1 MSSALRLFASAP
13 RGIEP
18 LLADELRALGAGDVK
33 ETRAGVTFSGDLAL
47 AYRVCLWSRVANRV
61 LLPLAQFPAPT
72 PEALY
77 DGVRGIDWAEH
88 LDQNGTLAVDFNTY
102 RSAITHTHY
111 GALKVKD
118 AIVDQFRERTG
129 VRPSVATNEP
139 DVRINVYV
147 HADVASLSIDLSG
160 ESLHRR
166 GYRVDTVTAPLKE
179 NLAAAILLRA
189 GWPAIARAGGALVDL
204 MCGSGTLPIEAALI
218 ASDSAPGLDRTY
230 YGFLRW
236 RGHDA
241 ATWEALLAEARARR
255 AAGIKN
261 LPPIR
266 GYDSDPAAVRVAL
279 VNVERAGF
287 TGLVHIERRYLADC
301 RSEHVE
307 HAGQEPKCREAHGR
321 ASVAG
326 GRTPEATE
334 AHGRARAAAGL
345 VVVNPPYGERLGEE
359 SELPGLYRVLG
370 DVLKRC
376 YEGWRAAVFTG
387 NPELGKVMGLRAHKM
402 HLLYN
407 GAIECKLLHFEVQPK
422 QFVTDR
428 RPTHKDVLVPRDAG
442 SGERPAER
450 PPAPATAALTPGAGM
465 FANRLRKNLKQL
477 GKWAEREKLCC
488 YRLYDADMPE
498 YALAIDLYQG
508 AARWAHVQE
517 YAAPKS
523 IDPDKASE
531 RLQVALSAIP
541 GVLGIPVEQIFLKV
555 RQRQKGSAQYERLA
569 ERGEFHE
576 VQEDGL
582 KLLVNFTDYLD
593 TGLFL
598 DHRLTRRMLREL
610 AKDKRFLN
618 LFGYTGAATVH
629 AAASARA
636 TTTVDMS
643 RTYLDWARRNLALNG
658 FEGQQHELIQ
668 ADVLVWLEEEAERR
682 YELIFLDPPTF
693 SASKRMQDT
702 LDIQRDHVA
711 LIRAAGRLL
720 SPGGTL
726 IFSTNFRRFRLDRE
740 GLAEFVVEDLTRATL
755 PRDFERN
762 PRIHQCFKLTRRT

>member
-1 MSSALRLFASAP
+1 
-13 RGIEP
+13 
-18 LLADELRALGAGDVK
+18 
-33 ETRAGVTFSGDLAL
+33 
-47 AYRVCLWSRVANRV
+47 
-61 LLPLAQFPAPT
+61 PAPT

-77 DGVRGIDWAEH
+77 DGVRGIDWAAH
-88 LDQNGTLAVDFNTY
+88 LDQNGTLAVDFNAY

-166 GYRVDTVTAPLKE
+166 GYRADTVTAPLKE

-189 GWPAIARAGGALVDL
+189 GWPAIAREGGALVDL

-236 RGHDA
+236 RRHDA
-241 ATWEALLAEARARR
+241 TIWEALLVEARARR

-261 LPPIR
+261 LPAIR

-279 VNVERAGF
+279 VNVERAGL
-287 TGLVHIERRYLADC
+287 TGRVHIERRYLADC

-307 HAGQEPKCREAHGR
+307 H
-321 ASVAG
+321 
-326 GRTPEATE
+326 
-334 AHGRARAAAGL
+334 AGL

-370 DVLKRC
+370 EVLKRC

-402 HLLYN
+402 HVLYN

-428 RPTHKDVLVPRDAG
+428 SPTHRDVLAPRDAG
-442 SGERPAER
+442 SGERP
-450 PPAPATAALTPGAGM
+450 TALTPGAEM

-477 GKWAEREKLCC
+477 GKWAEREQLCC

-508 AARWAHVQE
+508 AARWAHVQG

-531 RLQVALSAIP
+531 RLKEALSAIP
-541 GVLGIPVEQIFLKV
+541 GVLGIPAEQIFLKV

-569 ERGEFHE
+569 ERSEFHE

-629 AAASARA
+629 AAVGARA

-668 ADVLVWLEEEAERR
+668 ADVLVWLEEETERR
-682 YELIFLDPPTF
+682 YDLIFLDPPTF
-693 SASKRMQDT
+693 STSKRMQDT
-702 LDIQRDHVA
+702 LDIQRDHVP
-711 LIRAAGRLL
+711 LIQAAGRLL
-720 SPGGTL
+720 SSGGTL

-740 GLAEFVVEDLTRATL
+740 GLAEFAVEDLSRATL
-755 PRDFERN
+755 SKDFERN
-762 PRIHQCFKLTRRT
+762 PRIHQCFKLTRRS

>member
-1 MSSALRLFASAP
+1 MSSSLHLFASAP

-18 LLADELRALGAGDVK
+18 LLADELRALGGENVK
-33 ETRAGVTFSGDLAL
+33 ETRAGVTFDGDLTL

-61 LLPLAQFPAPT
+61 LLPLAQFPAAT

-77 DGVRGIDWAEH
+77 DGVRGIDWATH
-88 LDQNGTLAVDFNTY
+88 LDQNGTLAVEFNAY

-147 HADVASLSIDLSG
+147 HGDVASLSIDLSG

-166 GYRVDTVTAPLKE
+166 GYRADTVTAPLKE

-189 GWPAIARAGGALVDL
+189 GWPGIAKAGGALVDL

-218 ASDSAPGLDRTY
+218 ASDSAPGLERTY

-241 ATWEALLAEARARR
+241 TLWEALLAEARARR

-266 GYDSDPAAVRVAL
+266 GYDHDPAAVRVAL
-279 VNVERAGF
+279 VNVERAGL

-307 HAGQEPKCREAHGR
+307 H
-321 ASVAG
+321 
-326 GRTPEATE
+326 
-334 AHGRARAAAGL
+334 AGL

-402 HLLYN
+402 HVLYN
-407 GAIECKLLHFEVQPK
+407 GAIECKLLHFEVQPQ

-428 RPTHKDVLVPRDAG
+428 LPAG
-442 SGERPAER
+442 QLPAQ
-450 PPAPATAALTPGAGM
+450 APAALTPGAEM

-477 GKWAEREKLCC
+477 GKWAEREKISC

-517 YAAPKS
+517 YAAPKT

-531 RLQVALSAIP
+531 RLQEALSAIP
-541 GVLGIPVEQIFLKV
+541 GVLGISAEQIFLKV
-555 RQRQKGSAQYERLA
+555 RQRQKGSAQYERHDT
-569 ERGEFHE
+569 RGEFHE
-576 VQEDGL
+576 IQEDGL

-598 DHRLTRRMLREL
+598 DHRLTRLLLREQ
-610 AKDKRFLN
+610 AQDKRFLN

-629 AAASARA
+629 AAVGARA

-668 ADVLVWLEEEAERR
+668 ADVLVWLKEEAERR
-682 YELIFLDPPTF
+682 YDLIFLDPPTF
-693 SASKRMQDT
+693 STSKRMQET
-702 LDIQRDHVA
+702 LDIQRDHLA
-711 LIRAAGRLL
+711 LIHAAGRLL

-726 IFSTNFRRFRLDRE
+726 IFSTNFRRFHLDRE
-740 GLAEFVVEDLTRATL
+740 GLAEFAVEDISRATL
-755 PRDFERN
+755 PKDFERN
-762 PRIHQCFKLTRRT
+762 PRIHQCFKLTRRS

>member
-1 MSSALRLFASAP
+1 MSSPLRLFASAP

-18 LLADELRALGAGDVK
+18 LLADELRALGAGNVK
-33 ETRAGVTFSGDLAL
+33 ETRAGVTFEGDLAL

-61 LLPLAQFPAPT
+61 LLPVAQFPAPT

-77 DGVRGIDWAEH
+77 DGVRGIDWAAH
-88 LDQNGTLAVDFNTY
+88 LDRNGTLAVEFNAH

-118 AIVDQFRERTG
+118 AIVDQFRERTA
-129 VRPSVATNEP
+129 VRPSVATDEP

-166 GYRVDTVTAPLKE
+166 GYRVGTVTAPLKE

-189 GWPAIARAGGALVDL
+189 GWPAIAKEGGALVDL

-236 RGHDA
+236 HGHDA
-241 ATWEALLAEARARR
+241 AIWEALLAEARTRR

-266 GYDSDPAAVRVAL
+266 GYDHDPAAVRVAL
-279 VNVERAGF
+279 ANVDQAGF
-287 TGLVHIERRYLADC
+287 TGQVHIERRYLADC
-301 RSEHVE
+301 CSEHVE
-307 HAGQEPKCREAHGR
+307 H
-321 ASVAG
+321 
-326 GRTPEATE
+326 
-334 AHGRARAAAGL
+334 AGL

-359 SELPGLYRVLG
+359 SELPGMYRVLG

-387 NPELGKVMGLRAHKM
+387 NPDLGKVMGLRAHKM
-402 HLLYN
+402 HALYN

-422 QFVTDR
+422 QFVIDR
-428 RPTHKDVLVPRDAG
+428 RP
-442 SGERPAER
+442 AEQ
-450 PPAPATAALTPGAGM
+450 PPAQVQTALTPGAEM

-477 GKWAEREKLCC
+477 GKWAEREKIFC

-517 YAAPKS
+517 YAAPKT

-531 RLQVALSAIP
+531 RLQEALSAIP
-541 GVLGIPVEQIFLKV
+541 GVLGISVEQIFLKV
-555 RQRQKGSAQYERLA
+555 RRRQKGSAQYERHDT
-569 ERGEFHE
+569 RGEFHAVE
-576 VQEDGL
+576 EDGL
-582 KLLVNFTDYLD
+582 KLLVNFSDYLD

-598 DHRLTRRMLREL
+598 DHRRTRRMLREL

-618 LFGYTGAATVH
+618 LFGYTGTATAYAAVGG
-629 AAASARA
+629 ARS

-643 RTYLDWARRNLALNG
+643 RTYLDWTRRNLALNG
-658 FEGQQHELIQ
+658 FEGPQHELIQ
-668 ADVLVWLEEEAERR
+668 ADALVWLEEETERR

-693 SASKRMQDT
+693 STSKRMQDT
-702 LDIQRDHVA
+702 LDIQRDHPA
-711 LIRAAGRLL
+711 LIRAAARLL

-740 GLAEFVVEDLTRATL
+740 GLAEFAVEDLSRATL
-755 PRDFERN
+755 PKDFERN
-762 PRIHQCFKLTRRT
+762 PRIHQCFKFTWRR

>member
-1 MSSALRLFASAP
+1 MSLPLRLFASAP

-18 LLADELRALGAGDVK
+18 LLADELRALGGEHVK
-33 ETRAGVTFSGDLAL
+33 ETRAGVTFGGDLTL

-61 LLPLAQFPAPT
+61 LLPLAQFPAAT

-77 DGVRGIDWAEH
+77 AGVRSIDWAAH

-129 VRPSVATNEP
+129 VRPSVATDEP

-189 GWPAIARAGGALVDL
+189 GWPAIAHAGGALVDL
-204 MCGSGTLPIEAALI
+204 MCGSGTLPIEAALM
-218 ASDSAPGLDRTY
+218 ASDSAPGIERTY

-241 ATWEALLAEARARR
+241 AIWQALLAEARARR
-255 AAGIKN
+255 ETGIKK

-279 VNVERAGF
+279 LNVEHAGL

-307 HAGQEPKCREAHGR
+307 HAG
-321 ASVAG
+321 
-326 GRTPEATE
+326 
-334 AHGRARAAAGL
+334 L
-345 VVVNPPYGERLGEE
+345 VVVNPPYGERLGAE
-359 SELPGLYRVLG
+359 SELPGLYRELG
-370 DVLKRC
+370 NVLKRC

-387 NPELGKVMGLRAHKM
+387 NPDLGKVMGLRAHKM
-402 HLLYN
+402 HVLYN
-407 GAIECKLLHFEVQPK
+407 GAIECKLLHFEVIPK
-422 QFVTDR
+422 QFVIER
-428 RPTHKDVLVPRDAG
+428 APTHADVPVPRDTE
-442 SGERPAER
+442 SGERPVER
-450 PPAPATAALTPGAGM
+450 PPTQGPAVLTPGAEM

-477 GKWAEREKLCC
+477 GKWAERENICC

-508 AARWAHVQE
+508 AARWAHVHE

-531 RLQVALSAIP
+531 RLQEALSAMP

-555 RQRQKGSAQYERLA
+555 RQRQKGSSQYERLA

-598 DHRLTRRMLREL
+598 DHRLTRRILREQ

-629 AAASARA
+629 AAVGARA

-658 FEGQQHELIQ
+658 FEGPQHELIQ
-668 ADVLVWLEEEAERR
+668 ADVLVWLAEEAERR

-693 SASKRMQDT
+693 STSKRMQDT

-726 IFSTNFRRFRLDRE
+726 IFSTNFRRFRLERE
-740 GLAEFVVEDLTRATL
+740 GLAEFAVEDISRATI
-755 PRDFERN
+755 PKDFERN
-762 PRIHQCFKLTRRT
+762 PRIHQCFKLARQN

>member
-1 MSSALRLFASAP
+1 MSSSLRLFASAP

-18 LLADELRALGAGDVK
+18 LLADELRAFGAGDVK
-33 ETRAGVTFSGDLAL
+33 ETRAGVTFSGDLTL
-47 AYRVCLWSRVANRV
+47 AYRACLWSRVANRV

-77 DGVRGIDWAEH
+77 DGVRSIDWATH

-147 HADVASLSIDLSG
+147 HADIASLSIDLSG

-166 GYRVDTVTAPLKE
+166 GYRADTVTAPLKE

-189 GWPAIARAGGALVDL
+189 GWPAIARDGGALVDL
-204 MCGSGTLPIEAALI
+204 MCGSGTLPIEAALM
-218 ASDSAPGLDRTY
+218 ASDSAPGLERTY

-241 ATWEALLAEARARR
+241 ASWEALLAEARARR

-261 LPPIR
+261 VPPIR

-279 VNVERAGF
+279 VNVERAGL

-307 HAGQEPKCREAHGR
+307 H
-321 ASVAG
+321 
-326 GRTPEATE
+326 
-334 AHGRARAAAGL
+334 AGL

-359 SELPGLYRVLG
+359 SELPGLYREFG
-370 DVLKRC
+370 SVLKRC

-402 HLLYN
+402 HVLYN
-407 GAIECKLLHFEVQPK
+407 GAIECKLLHFEVVSK
-422 QFVTDR
+422 QFVSDR
-428 RPTHKDVLVPRDAG
+428 SSTHADAREPRDAV
-442 SGERPAER
+442 SGERTVEHQPTS
-450 PPAPATAALTPGAGM
+450 APAALTPGAEM

-477 GKWAEREKLCC
+477 GKWAERETICC

-531 RLQVALSAIP
+531 RLKEALSAIP
-541 GVLGIPVEQIFLKV
+541 GVLGIPAEQIFLKV

-598 DHRLTRRMLREL
+598 DHRLTRRMLREQ

-618 LFGYTGAATVH
+618 LFGYTGAATVY
-629 AAASARA
+629 AAVSARA

-693 SASKRMQDT
+693 STSKRMQDT
-702 LDIQRDHVA
+702 LDIQRDHPA

-740 GLAEFVVEDLTRATL
+740 GLAEFAVEDISRATL
-755 PRDFERN
+755 PKDFERN
-762 PRIHQCFKLTRRT
+762 PRVHQCFKITRRT

>member
-1 MSSALRLFASAP
+1 MSSSLRLFASAP

-18 LLADELRALGAGDVK
+18 LLADELRALGAGNVK
-33 ETRAGVTFSGDLAL
+33 ETRAGVTFEGDLAF

-77 DGVRGIDWAEH
+77 DGVRSIDWATH
-88 LDQNGTLAVDFNTY
+88 LDENGTLAVDFNTY

-118 AIVDQFRERTG
+118 AIVDQFREHTG
-129 VRPSVATNEP
+129 VRPSVETNEP

-166 GYRVDTVTAPLKE
+166 GYRAGTVTAPLKE

-189 GWPAIARAGGALVDL
+189 GWPAIAKAGGALADL

-241 ATWEALLAEARARR
+241 AIWKVLLDEAQARH

-266 GYDSDPAAVRVAL
+266 GYDSDPAAVRAAL
-279 VNVERAGF
+279 LNVEQAGL

-307 HAGQEPKCREAHGR
+307 H
-321 ASVAG
+321 
-326 GRTPEATE
+326 T
-334 AHGRARAAAGL
+334 GL

-370 DVLKRC
+370 EVLKRC
-376 YEGWRAAVFTG
+376 YAGWRAAVFTG

-407 GAIECKLLHFEVQPK
+407 GAIECKLLHFEVIPK
-422 QFVTDR
+422 QFVIDR
-428 RPTHKDVLVPRDAG
+428 DPAHRDMPAARVVENG
-442 SGERPAER
+442 EPPVERPQTSG
-450 PPAPATAALTPGAGM
+450 PVVLTPGAEM

-477 GKWAEREKLCC
+477 GKWAGREAICC

-517 YAAPKS
+517 YAAPKT

-531 RLQVALSAIP
+531 RLKEALSAIP

-569 ERGEFHE
+569 DRGEFHE
-576 VQEDGL
+576 VEEDGL

-598 DHRLTRRMLREL
+598 DHRLTRRMLREM

-629 AAASARA
+629 AAVGASA

-658 FEGQQHELIQ
+658 FEGQKHELIQ
-668 ADVLVWLEEEAERR
+668 ADALVWLEEEAERR

-693 SASKRMQDT
+693 STSKRMQDT
-702 LDIQRDHVA
+702 LDIERDHPG
-711 LIRAAGRLL
+711 LILAAGRLL
-720 SPGGTL
+720 SPDGIL
-726 IFSTNFRRFRLDRE
+726 IFSTNFRRFRLNQE
-740 GLAEFVVEDLTRATL
+740 GLEEFAVEDISRATL
-755 PRDFERN
+755 PKDFERN
-762 PRIHQCFKLTRRT
+762 PRIHQCFKLTRRR

>member
-1 MSSALRLFASAP
+1 MSPSLCLFASAP
-13 RGIEP
+13 RGVEP
-18 LLADELRALGAGDVK
+18 LLADELRVLGAENVK
-33 ETRAGVTFSGDLAL
+33 ETRAGVTFDGDLSL

-77 DGVRGIDWAEH
+77 DGVRGIDWSAH
-88 LDQNGTLAVDFNTY
+88 LDQHGTLAVEFNAY

-147 HADVASLSIDLSG
+147 HSDVASLSIDLSG

-189 GWPAIARAGGALVDL
+189 GWPAIARESGALVDL

-218 ASDSAPGLDRTY
+218 ASDSAPGLERTY
-230 YGFLRW
+230 YGFLHW

-241 ATWEALLAEARARR
+241 AIWEALLAEARARR
-255 AAGIKN
+255 AAGIQN

-266 GYDSDPAAVRVAL
+266 GYDHDPAAVRVAL
-279 VNVERAGF
+279 ANVEHAGL

-307 HAGQEPKCREAHGR
+307 H
-321 ASVAG
+321 
-326 GRTPEATE
+326 
-334 AHGRARAAAGL
+334 AGL

-387 NPELGKVMGLRAHKM
+387 NPDLGKVMGLRAHKM
-402 HLLYN
+402 HVLYN
-407 GAIECKLLHFEVQPK
+407 GAIECKLLHFEVIAK
-422 QFVTDR
+422 QFVIER
-428 RPTHKDVLVPRDAG
+428 GPLHEDVPVPQG
-442 SGERPAER
+442 TGGGERPVKHL
-450 PPAPATAALTPGAGM
+450 PGLTPTALSLGAEM

-477 GKWAEREKLCC
+477 GKWADRENICC

-498 YALAIDLYQG
+498 YAIAIDLYQG
-508 AARWAHVQE
+508 AAHWAHVQE

-531 RLQVALSAIP
+531 RLKAALSAIP
-541 GVLGIPVEQIFLKV
+541 GVLDIPAEQIFLKV
-555 RQRQKGSAQYERLA
+555 RQRQKGNAQYERLA

-582 KLLVNFTDYLD
+582 RLLVNFTDYLD

-598 DHRLTRRMLREL
+598 DHRLTRRMLREQ
-610 AKDKRFLN
+610 AQDKRFLN

-629 AAASARA
+629 AAVSARA

-658 FEGQQHELIQ
+658 FEGQKHELIQ

-682 YELIFLDPPTF
+682 YDLIFLDPPTF
-693 SASKRMQDT
+693 STSKRMQDT
-702 LDIQRDHVA
+702 LDIQRDHQA

-740 GLAEFVVEDLTRATL
+740 SLAEFAIDDLTRATI
-755 PRDFERN
+755 PKDFERN
-762 PRIHQCFKLTRRT
+762 PRIHQCYQFTWRR

>member
-1 MSSALRLFASAP
+1 MSSSLRLFASAP

-18 LLADELRALGAGDVK
+18 LLADELRALGAGNVK
-33 ETRAGVTFSGDLAL
+33 ETRAGVTFDGDLTL

-77 DGVRGIDWAEH
+77 DGVRGIDWSTH
-88 LDQNGTLAVDFNTY
+88 LDRNGTLAVEFNAY

-139 DVRINVYV
+139 DIRINVYV
-147 HADVASLSIDLSG
+147 HADVASLSLDLSG

-189 GWPAIARAGGALVDL
+189 GWPAIAKEGGALVDL

-241 ATWEALLAEARARR
+241 AIWEALLVEARARR
-255 AAGIKN
+255 ATGIKN

-266 GYDSDPAAVRVAL
+266 GYDHDPAAVRVAL
-279 VNVERAGF
+279 VNIERAGL

-301 RSEHVE
+301 RSEHV
-307 HAGQEPKCREAHGR
+307 AH
-321 ASVAG
+321 
-326 GRTPEATE
+326 
-334 AHGRARAAAGL
+334 AGL

-370 DVLKRC
+370 EVLKRC

-402 HLLYN
+402 HVLYN
-407 GAIECKLLHFEVQPK
+407 GAIECKLLHFEVIPK
-422 QFVTDR
+422 QYLTDR
-428 RPTHKDVLVPRDAG
+428 SPTHGEVLVPRDAG
-442 SGERPAER
+442 SGERPVER
-450 PPAPATAALTPGAGM
+450 LPAQTPAALTPGAEM

-531 RLQVALSAIP
+531 RLQEALSAIP
-541 GVLGIPVEQIFLKV
+541 GVLDIAAEQIFLKV

-576 VQEDGL
+576 VQENGL

-598 DHRLTRRMLREL
+598 DHRLTRRMLREQ

-682 YELIFLDPPTF
+682 YDLIFLDPPTF
-693 SASKRMQDT
+693 STSKRMQDT
-702 LDIQRDHVA
+702 LDIQRDHLT
-711 LIRAAGRLL
+711 LIRSAGRLL

-740 GLAEFVVEDLTRATL
+740 GLEEFEVEDISRATL
-755 PRDFERN
+755 PKDFERN
-762 PRIHQCFKLTRRT
+762 PRIHQWFKLIRRN

>member
-1 MSSALRLFASAP
+1 MLPLLPLFASAP

-18 LLADELRALGAGDVK
+18 LLADELRALGAGNVK
-33 ETRAGVTFSGDLAL
+33 ETRAGVTFEGDLTL

-61 LLPLAQFPAPT
+61 LLPLAKFPAPT

-77 DGVRGIDWAEH
+77 DGVRGIDWSTH
-88 LDQNGTLAVDFNTY
+88 LDQNGTLAVEFNAY

-189 GWPAIARAGGALVDL
+189 GWPAIAKAGGALVDL

-218 ASDSAPGLDRTY
+218 ASDSAPGLERTY

-236 RGHDA
+236 HGHDVA
-241 ATWEALLAEARARR
+241 IWEALLAEARARR

-261 LPPIR
+261 MPPIR
-266 GYDSDPAAVRVAL
+266 GYDHDPAAVRVAL
-279 VNVERAGF
+279 ANVEQAGF

-301 RSEHVE
+301 RNEHVE
-307 HAGQEPKCREAHGR
+307 H
-321 ASVAG
+321 
-326 GRTPEATE
+326 
-334 AHGRARAAAGL
+334 AGL

-370 DVLKRC
+370 EVLKRC

-387 NPELGKVMGLRAHKM
+387 NPDLGKVMGLRAHKM

-407 GAIECKLLHFEVQPK
+407 GAIECKLLHFEVQPR
-422 QFVTDR
+422 QYVTDR
-428 RPTHKDVLVPRDAG
+428 KPVESL
-442 SGERPAER
+442 PA
-450 PPAPATAALTPGAGM
+450 AAVTTLTPGAEM

-477 GKWAEREKLCC
+477 GKWAEREKISC

-517 YAAPKS
+517 YAAPKT

-531 RLQVALSAIP
+531 RLQEAMSAIP
-541 GVLGIPVEQIFLKV
+541 GVLGIPVDQIFLKV
-555 RQRQKGSAQYERLA
+555 RQRQKGNAQYERHDT
-569 ERGEFHE
+569 RGEFHAVE
-576 VQEDGL
+576 EDGL
-582 KLLVNFTDYLD
+582 KLLVNFSDYLD

-598 DHRLTRRMLREL
+598 DHRLTRRLLREH

-629 AAASARA
+629 AAAGARA

-658 FEGQQHELIQ
+658 FEGPQHELIQ
-668 ADVLVWLEEEAERR
+668 ADVLVWLEEETERR

-693 SASKRMQDT
+693 STSKRMQDT
-702 LDIQRDHVA
+702 LDIQRDHLA
-711 LIRAAGRLL
+711 LIRAAARLL
-720 SPGGTL
+720 SPGGIL

-740 GLAEFVVEDLTRATL
+740 GLAEFSVEDLSRATL
-755 PRDFERN
+755 PKDFERD
-762 PRIHQCFKLTRRT
+762 PRIHQCFKLTRHG

>member
-1 MSSALRLFASAP
+1 MSQSLRLFASAP

-18 LLADELRALGAGDVK
+18 LLADELRAVGAGNVK
-33 ETRAGVTFSGDLAL
+33 ETRAGVTFEGDLML

-77 DGVRGIDWAEH
+77 DGVRGIDWAAH
-88 LDQNGTLAVDFNTY
+88 LDQNGTLAVEFNAY

-147 HADVASLSIDLSG
+147 HLDIASLSIDLSG

-189 GWPAIARAGGALVDL
+189 GWPAIAREGGALVDL
-204 MCGSGTLPIEAALI
+204 MCGSGTLPIEAALM
-218 ASDSAPGLDRTY
+218 ASDSAPGLERTY
-230 YGFLRW
+230 YGFLHW
-236 RGHDA
+236 RGHDTA
-241 ATWEALLAEARARR
+241 IWETLLVEARERR

-266 GYDSDPAAVRVAL
+266 GYDHDPAAVRVAL

-307 HAGQEPKCREAHGR
+307 H
-321 ASVAG
+321 
-326 GRTPEATE
+326 
-334 AHGRARAAAGL
+334 AGL

-387 NPELGKVMGLRAHKM
+387 NPDLGKVMGLRAHKM
-402 HLLYN
+402 HVLYN
-407 GAIECKLLHFEVQPK
+407 GAIECKLLHFEVQP
-422 QFVTDR
+422 QSFVTDR
-428 RPTHKDVLVPRDAG
+428 SP
-442 SGERPAER
+442 SERLL
-450 PPAPATAALTPGAGM
+450 APAVLTPGAEM

-477 GKWAEREKLCC
+477 GKWAERNKICC

-508 AARWAHVQE
+508 VARWAHVQE

-531 RLQVALSAIP
+531 RLNAALSAIP
-541 GVLGIPVEQIFLKV
+541 EVLDIPAEQIFLKV

-582 KLLVNFTDYLD
+582 RLLVNFTDYLD

-598 DHRLTRRMLREL
+598 DHRLTRRMLREQ
-610 AKDKRFLN
+610 AQDKRFLN

-629 AAASARA
+629 AAVGARA

-658 FEGQQHELIQ
+658 FEGQKHELIQ
-668 ADVLVWLEEEAERR
+668 ADVLVWLEEEAARR
-682 YELIFLDPPTF
+682 YDLVFLDPPTF
-693 SASKRMQDT
+693 STSKRMQDT
-702 LDIQRDHVA
+702 LDIQRDHPA

-720 SPGGTL
+720 NPGGTL

-740 GLAEFVVEDLTRATL
+740 GLAEFAIEDLTRATI
-755 PRDFERN
+755 PKDFERN
-762 PRIHQCFKLTRRT
+762 PRIHQCFKFTWGR

>member
-1 MSSALRLFASAP
+1 MSSSLRLFASAP

-18 LLADELRALGAGDVK
+18 LLADELCALGAGNIK
-33 ETRAGVTFSGDLAL
+33 ETRAGVTFDGDLTL

-61 LLPLAQFPAPT
+61 LLPLAQFPAST

-77 DGVRGIDWAEH
+77 DGVRGIDWVEH
-88 LDQNGTLAVDFNTY
+88 LDQNGTLAVDFNAY

-118 AIVDQFRERTG
+118 AVVDQFRERTG

-189 GWPAIARAGGALVDL
+189 GWPAIAREGGAFVDL

-218 ASDSAPGLDRTY
+218 ASDSAPGLERTY
-230 YGFLRW
+230 YGFLCW

-241 ATWEALLAEARARR
+241 ELWEALLDEARARR
-255 AAGIKN
+255 EAGIIN

-266 GYDSDPAAVRVAL
+266 GYDHDPAAVRVAL
-279 VNVERAGF
+279 ANVERAGL

-301 RSEHVE
+301 RSEHVK
-307 HAGQEPKCREAHGR
+307 HAGQEPKCRDAHGR

-326 GRTPEATE
+326 GRTPGETD

-359 SELPGLYRVLG
+359 SELPGLYRELG
-370 DVLKRC
+370 NVLKRC

-387 NPELGKVMGLRAHKM
+387 NPDLGKVMGLRAQKM
-402 HLLYN
+402 HVLYN
-407 GAIECKLLHFEVQPK
+407 GAIECKLLHFEVQP
-422 QFVTDR
+422 QQYVTDR
-428 RPTHKDVLVPRDAG
+428 SPGDRLLALTPVV
-442 SGERPAER
+442 
-450 PPAPATAALTPGAGM
+450 LTPGAEM

-477 GKWAEREKLCC
+477 GKWADREKLCC

-523 IDPDKASE
+523 IDPAKASE
-531 RLQVALSAIP
+531 RLKEAMSAIP
-541 GVLGIPVEQIFLKV
+541 GVLDITADKIFLKV
-555 RQRQKGSAQYERLA
+555 RQRQKGNAQYERLA

-582 KLLVNFTDYLD
+582 KLLVNFSDYLD

-598 DHRLTRRMLREL
+598 DHRFTRRLLREL

-629 AAASARA
+629 AAVGARA
-636 TTTVDMS
+636 TTTVDLS
-643 RTYLDWARRNLALNG
+643 RTYLDWARRNLVLNG

-668 ADVLVWLEEEAERR
+668 ADVLVWLEEEKERR

-693 SASKRMQDT
+693 STSKRMQDT
-702 LDIQRDHVA
+702 LDIQRDHPA

-720 SPGGTL
+720 SPDGLL

-740 GLAEFVVEDLTRATL
+740 ELAEFSVEDFSRVTL
-755 PRDFERN
+755 PKDFERN
-762 PRIHQCFKLTRRT
+762 PRIHQCFKLTRHGRKK

>member
-1 MSSALRLFASAP
+1 MSSSLRLFASAP

-33 ETRAGVTFSGDLAL
+33 ETRAGVMFTGDLTL

-77 DGVRGIDWAEH
+77 DGVRSIDWSTH
-88 LDQNGTLAVDFNTY
+88 LDQNGTLAVEFNAY

-166 GYRVDTVTAPLKE
+166 GYRADTVTAPLKE

-189 GWPAIARAGGALVDL
+189 GWPAIAREGGALVDL
-204 MCGSGTLPIEAALI
+204 MCGSGTLPIEAALM
-218 ASDSAPGLDRTY
+218 ASDSAPGLDRSY

-241 ATWEALLAEARARR
+241 ASWEALLAEAHARR
-255 AAGIKN
+255 AAGIKK
-261 LPPIR
+261 LPAIR

-279 VNVERAGF
+279 VNVERAGL
-287 TGLVHIERRYLADC
+287 TGRVHIERRYLADC

-307 HAGQEPKCREAHGR
+307 H
-321 ASVAG
+321 
-326 GRTPEATE
+326 
-334 AHGRARAAAGL
+334 AGL

-359 SELPGLYRVLG
+359 SELPGLYRELG
-370 DVLKRC
+370 SVLKRC

-402 HLLYN
+402 HVLYN

-422 QFVTDR
+422 QYVTDR
-428 RPTHKDVLVPRDAG
+428 G
-442 SGERPAER
+442 PAER
-450 PPAPATAALTPGAGM
+450 RVEQGAVALTPGAEM

-477 GKWAEREKLCC
+477 GKWSERENICC

-531 RLQVALSAIP
+531 RLQEALSAIP

-629 AAASARA
+629 AAAGARA

-668 ADVLVWLEEEAERR
+668 ADVLVWLEEETERR

-693 SASKRMQDT
+693 STSKRMQDT

-720 SPGGTL
+720 SPGAAGRLLSPGGTL
-726 IFSTNFRRFRLDRE
+726 IFSTNFRRFLLDQE
-740 GLAEFVVEDLTRATL
+740 ELAEFVVEDLTRATI
-755 PRDFERN
+755 PKDFERN
-762 PRIHQCFKLTRRT
+762 LRIHQCFKLTRRS